1 MATYE
6 QLNIGDSATFS
17 KTISEGDV
25 YLFAGIT
32 GDLNPAHMDAVSAAE
47 GIFKQRIAHGMLSGS
62 FISTVIGMQLP
73 GPGSIYVGQ
82 TLSFRAPVFFG
93 DTLTAKA
100 EVSEKLE
107 ERKWVKLK
115 TTVTNQDGKLVI
127 DGEATV
133 IPPKA

>member
-6 QLNIGDSATFS
+6 QLTIGDSATFT

-32 GDLNPAHMDAVSAAE
+32 GDLNPAHMDAVSAAQ
-47 GIFKQRIAHGMLSGS
+47 GMFKQRIAHGMLSGS
-62 FISTVIGMQLP
+62 FISTVIGMQIP

-100 EVSEKLE
+100 EIIEKLE
-107 ERKWVKLK
+107 HRQWVKLK

>member
-6 QLNIGDSATFS
+6 QLKIGDSATFS